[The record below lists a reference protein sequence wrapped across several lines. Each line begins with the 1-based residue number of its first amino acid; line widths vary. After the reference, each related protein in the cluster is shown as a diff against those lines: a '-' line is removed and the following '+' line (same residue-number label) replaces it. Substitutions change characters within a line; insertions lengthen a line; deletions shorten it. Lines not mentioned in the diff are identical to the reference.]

1 MKNIL
6 IVDDS
11 LTFRLYLK
19 KCLQLLIC
27 DETIQAT
34 EVKDGK
40 VAWDMVQ
47 AASFDLIVS
56 DVNMPVMSG
65 QQFLQ
70 KVKGDPLHADTPVIF
85 VTSLANDARV
95 AELMELGASAV
106 LKKPLDPNEMALAL
120 AKIGIIE
127 AKETSD
133 GYG

>member
-40 VAWDMVQ
+40 IAWDMVQ

-70 KVKGDPLHADTPVIF
+70 KVKGDALHADTPVIF

-106 LKKPLDPNEMALAL
+106 LKKPLDPKEMADAL
-120 AKIGIIE
+120 SRLGIIE